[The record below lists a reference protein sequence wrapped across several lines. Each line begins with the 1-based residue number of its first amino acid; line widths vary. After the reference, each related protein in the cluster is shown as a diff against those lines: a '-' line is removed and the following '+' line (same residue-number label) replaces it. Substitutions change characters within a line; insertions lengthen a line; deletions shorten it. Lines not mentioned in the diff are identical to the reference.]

1 MFEPLLA
8 QEATA
13 GSGLSTLLFLAV
25 MVGVF
30 YFLVLR
36 PQRQRMKRQQELASD
51 LAVGDRVQTIGGIIG
66 VVSRVDDDSVVLDL
80 ETGSLRVTKRAIA
93 SRINETS

>member
-13 GSGLSTLLFLAV
+13 GSGLSTLLFIAV

-36 PQRQRMKRQQELASD
+36 PQRQRMKRQQELAAE
-51 LAVGDRVQTIGGIIG
+51 LAIGDRVQTIGGIIG
-66 VVSRVDDDSVVLDL
+66 IVSRVDDDSVVLDL

-93 SRINETS
+93 SRVNETP